1 MMPDAPSQRDARV
14 AKPRSM
20 RRALLV
26 GLAVLVAIQF
36 VPVSRDNGPGT
47 VDAVAAPP
55 EVTAL
60 LRRACANCHTGAT
73 EWPWYS
79 RVAPVSWLVVHDAH
93 HGREHLDF
101 ATLPAA
107 APKKKAKLFG
117 EIAEEVGEGGM
128 PLYYYRWLHPE
139 ARLTDAERKAIVD
152 WANAAQDAA
161 VPAGQ

>member
-1 MMPDAPSQRDARV
+1 
-14 AKPRSM
+14 M

-26 GLAVLVAIQF
+26 GLGVLVAIQL
-36 VPVSRDNGPGT
+36 VPVSRDDGPGT
-47 VDAVAAPP
+47 IDAAFDVVVAPP
-55 EVTAL
+55 EVKTL

-79 RVAPVSWLVVHDAH
+79 RVAPVSWLVAHDVH

-107 APKKKAKLFG
+107 KPKKKAKLFG
-117 EIAEEVGEGGM
+117 EIAEEVDEGGM
-128 PLYYYRWLHPE
+128 PPWYYRLVHAE

-152 WANAAQDAA
+152 WANAAEDAA
-161 VPAGQ
+161 GGTGGAAAQ

>member
-1 MMPDAPSQRDARV
+1 
-14 AKPRSM
+14 M

-26 GLAVLVAIQF
+26 GLGVLVAIQL
-36 VPVSRDNGPGT
+36 VPVSRDNGPKT
-47 VDAVAAPP
+47 VDVAVDAVEAPP
-55 EVTAL
+55 EVKTL

-79 RVAPVSWLVVHDAH
+79 RVAPVSWLVVHDVH

-107 APKKKAKLFG
+107 KPKKKAKLFG
-117 EIAEEVGEGGM
+117 EIAEEVEEGGM
-128 PLYYYRWLHPE
+128 PLWYYRLVHAE

-152 WANAAQDAA
+152 WANAAQDAL
-161 VPAGQ
+161 PAAQ